1 MGLITWA
8 GRKIATEIAKSFE
21 LSSAPST
28 VFSGISIAGDD
39 TPKLTRPYEQLA
51 VVHAAIRAKAVNLA
65 QVPFRI
71 YRIGADEPEA
81 GGPIVGLFEKPN
93 THMTTYDLWE
103 WTVTML
109 DLYGGA
115 PVYPD
120 QEVTRDGVPISL
132 WPVAPS
138 KLEVRKSN
146 NAPIGWWVDFGN
158 GKEFLAWDELVYP
171 KYVHPRDSILGLAPL
186 KALSMSLEGEWSA
199 INYNQRFFDQG
210 QTLGAV
216 FSTDK
221 ALGDAQ
227 FKRMKDQLIERRK
240 GLDGAHK
247 SLLLDSGVKV
257 VSQAI
262 TQKDMQFIDLR
273 KYTRDEILM
282 VFKVPKAELGIYEDI
297 NYATAQSQD
306 EGFWRKS
313 LIPLGRRIEAAYNH
327 TILNKLGF
335 VGRFDFQSVDALNQ
349 DILDK
354 AESAQKYYEMGVP
367 FNVINVRLSLG
378 FPEVEQGDIPFSGK
392 TEPAATLQQN
402 SAAKIKALYGGSLQV
417 QSVADGWTKAER
429 TAKWKKLTDE
439 VSPIQ
444 GKLRRAVRS
453 YFYDIERSIVKR
465 LVKAADIEGAQAKDK
480 VKDEFEWVADMFSDE
495 DLRKTAEEYVRE
507 AVVAGFATVS
517 TEIMPDRMVIE
528 AVNERFKKLTG
539 VNETARAEIMKK
551 LRDVLEEQIAA
562 GATTQEIAQA
572 LAAGVK
578 DQFAITKKRAVTI
591 ARTET
596 LSAFSKGRVDAAE
609 SVGFKFKMW
618 ISSRDSLIRDS
629 HSALDGQK
637 VPFEGNY
644 SNGLKFPHDPSGP
657 DKEVINCRCV
667 EVYLDE

>member
-51 VVHAAIRAKAVNLA
+51 VVHSAIRAKAVNLA

-71 YRIGADEPEA
+71 YRTGADEPES

-146 NAPIGWWVDFGN
+146 NTPIGWWVDFGN
-158 GKEFLAWDELVYP
+158 GKEFLSWDELVYP

-221 ALGDAQ
+221 ALGDTQ

-378 FPEVEQGDIPFSGK
+378 FPDVEQGDIPFSGK
-392 TEPAATLQQN
+392 TDATATLQQN

-439 VSPIQ
+439 VTPIQ
-444 GKLRRAVRS
+444 GKLKKAIRA
-453 YFYDIERSIVKR
+453 YFYAIEREIVKR
-465 LVKAADIEGAQAKDK
+465 VTKDGSDA
-480 VKDEFEWVADMFSDE
+480 VTKDRKQDDFEWVEDLFSDE
-495 DLRKTAEEYVRE
+495 ELRDSCEQYLRE
-507 AVVAGFATVS
+507 AAVAGFATVS
-517 TEIMPDRMVIE
+517 TEAMPDAMVLN
-528 AVNERFKKLTG
+528 AVQERFEKLSG
-539 VNETARAEIMKK
+539 VNQTARDEVLKK
-551 LRDVLEEQIAA
+551 LRDVLKEQIEA
-562 GATTQEIAQA
+562 GATAAETAKA

-609 SVGFKFKMW
+609 SGGFKFKMW
-618 ISSRDSLIRDS
+618 ISSRDSLVRDS

-657 DKEVINCRCV
+657 AEEVINCRCV